1 MALIRF
7 IVYIKSKFT
16 VVLERDNIDITIA
29 IDKVDMV
36 TLITIIIKDFPHH

>member
-1 MALIRF
+1 M
-7 IVYIKSKFT
+7 VYIKSKFT

-36 TLITIIIKDFPHH
+36 TLITIIVKDFPHH

>member
-1 MALIRF
+1 M
-7 IVYIKSKFT
+7 VYIKSKFT

-36 TLITIIIKDFPHH
+36 TLITIIVKDFPPPLIVQ